1 MALSVRRT
9 PRGEHVRTVLLELA
23 EIGGLLERKA
33 ASWAKAHGETPARYK
48 VLTAAGC
55 DDFTV
60 PQIARRMGMTRQGVQ
75 RIANVLVEQG
85 HAEFAPN
92 PDHAAS
98 MLLKLTPSGEALD
111 DAISSDI
118 ARDNNEMGKEQS
130 LGDWAATVEVL
141 ERLRG
146 LL

>member
-9 PRGEHVRTVLLELA
+9 ARGAQVRLVLLELA
-23 EIGGLLERKA
+23 EIGGQLDRKA
-33 ASWAKAHGETPARYK
+33 TAWAKAHDETPARYK

-55 DDFTV
+55 GDFTV

-75 RIANVLVEQG
+75 RVANLLVDEG
-85 HAEFAPN
+85 HAHFVQN
-92 PDHAAS
+92 PDHVSS
-98 MLLKLTPSGEALD
+98 MLLKLTVSGTALD

-118 ARDNNEMGKEQS
+118 AQDNNEMGCELS
-130 LGDWAATVEVL
+130 LAEWTSLAESL